1 MAVGARGKR
10 PLILLAGVIALG
22 LSLWLVGRAL
32 DPALV
37 ARSFD
42 AALSD
47 PLAVAAVLSLYALAF
62 FVRAWAWRRVLPGL
76 PFGQALAALHVSLGA
91 NHVLP
96 FRMGEPLRVTSVV
109 RRARVPLAGATA
121 STLMLRGADVLAVVV
136 LAAALGPAVA
146 SDVVGGWGW
155 VAVFPVAAICMAGG
169 WWLRR
174 LRLTQRAD
182 TRVPIVL
189 VAIAA
194 VVSWVL
200 ESAVI
205 WQAAAWAGFAISPA
219 EAVLVTAVTIAA
231 QVVALAPGG
240 LGTYEAAATTAL
252 VATGASPAAALAAA
266 LAAHA
271 LKTLYALVTGGLALF
286 VPAPGAFGRLRL
298 PRPPRDTGSGSP
310 SSLREQTQET
320 SASVVLFMPAHNEE
334 ASVADVVRRVPD
346 EVCGHRV
353 VTLVVDDGS
362 TDVTANEASG
372 AGAVVLSLGSNRGLG
387 AAVRAGLERAA
398 EMGAAAIA
406 FCDADGEYAPE
417 ELSLLVEPILRG
429 DADYVVGSRFEG
441 RISRM
446 LPHRRFGNRVLT
458 AAVSFIARRSIG
470 DGQSGY
476 RAFSLAAARDAEVI
490 HDFNY
495 AQVLTL
501 DLLAKGYRYA
511 EVPISYGFR
520 TQGSSFVRLVPY
532 LRSVL
537 PAIHRELNA

>member
-1 MAVGARGKR
+1 MALGRGR
-10 PLILLAGVIALG
+10 HPLILVAGAVALG
-22 LSLWLVGRAL
+22 LSLWLLGRAL

-42 AALSD
+42 AAASD
-47 PLAVAAVLSLYALAF
+47 PLAVVAVLALYALAF
-62 FVRAWAWRRVLPGL
+62 LVRAWAWRSVLPAL
-76 PFGQALAALHVSLGA
+76 PLGQALAALHVSLGA

-109 RRARVPLAGATA
+109 RRAGVPLAGATA
-121 STLMLRGADVLAVVV
+121 STLMLRGADVLAVVI

-146 SDVVGGWGW
+146 SDVVGAWAW
-155 VAVFPVAAICMAGG
+155 IAVVPVAAICAGGG

-174 LRLTQRAD
+174 LRLTQGAD
-182 TRVPIVL
+182 TRVPVAL
-189 VAIAA
+189 VAVAA
-194 VVSWVL
+194 VVSWIL

-205 WQAAAWAGFAISPA
+205 WQAAAWAGFAIEPA

-240 LGTYEAAATTAL
+240 LGTYEAAATAAL

-298 PRPPRDTGSGSP
+298 PPPPRDSGSESAP
-310 SSLREQTQET
+310 SLGEGKREP
-320 SASVVLFMPAHNEE
+320 SAPVVLFMPAYNEG
-334 ASVADVVRRVPD
+334 ASVANVVRRVPD
-346 EVCGHRV
+346 EACGHPV
-353 VTLVVDDGS
+353 ATLVVDDGS
-362 TDVTANEASG
+362 TDATATEAVQ
-372 AGAVVLSLGSNRGLG
+372 AGAAVLSLGSNRGLG
-387 AAVRAGLERAA
+387 AAVRAGLERAT

-429 DADYVVGSRFEG
+429 NADYVVGSRFEG

-458 AAVSFIARRSIG
+458 GAVSFIARRSIG

-501 DLLAKGYRYA
+501 DLLAKGYRYL

-532 LRSVL
+532 LRSVV
-537 PAIHRELNA
+537 PAIHRELNT